1 MLLLAFVIELVIMF
15 GAPVACGWFIGRR
28 WALSWRLFWV
38 GAVTFIAS
46 QVLHIPLNAGLTAL
60 FRLAWMPRPPDAWQ
74 LPFNVIVLGLTA
86 GLCEESARYLVY
98 RFWLRGARTWR
109 QALMFGAGHGG
120 IESAITGLLVGVA
133 LVNMIVLRD
142 VDVATLGL
150 PPEQIAQAARQVAEF
165 WAMPAYMPL
174 LAAVERLLSIVFH
187 LSAAAL
193 VMQALLRQRM
203 WPLWTAMG
211 WHATVNAITLYVNNA
226 YGAVAAEASLA
237 ALSLVSAGILWA
249 TWRADRQREL
259 KVASL

>member
-1 MLLLAFVIELVIMF
+1 
-15 GAPVACGWFIGRR
+15 
-28 WALSWRLFWV
+28 
-38 GAVTFIAS
+38 
-46 QVLHIPLNAGLTAL
+46 
-60 FRLAWMPRPPDAWQ
+60 
-74 LPFNVIVLGLTA
+74 
-86 GLCEESARYLVY
+86 
-98 RFWLRGARTWR
+98 
-109 QALMFGAGHGG
+109 MFGAGHGG
-120 IESAITGLLVGVA
+120 IESAITGLLVGVT

-150 PPEQIAQAARQVAEF
+150 PPEQVARQVAEF

-174 LAAVERLLSIVFH
+174 LAAAERLLSIVFH

-237 ALSLVSAGILWA
+237 ALSVVSAGILWA